1 MKEDVMPVLGSY
13 DLVEDNLIVIFDNAS
28 IHTSL
33 EVQELTCHTGA
44 LLINTAPY
52 SQSWLS

>member
-1 MKEDVMPVLGSY
+1 MPVLGSY